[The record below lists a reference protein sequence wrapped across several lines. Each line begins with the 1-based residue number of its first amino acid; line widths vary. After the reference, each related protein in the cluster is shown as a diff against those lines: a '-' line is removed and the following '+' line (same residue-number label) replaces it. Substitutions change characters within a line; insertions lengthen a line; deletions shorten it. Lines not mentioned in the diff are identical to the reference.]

1 MGYSKRMR
9 NLLVFGVLALAIVGC
24 DTTHQARG
32 VKPTGFLANYSQ
44 LQEGAEGQ
52 ALLVYVNPR
61 THFAIYDKVII
72 DPIAIW
78 FVRNP
83 DLIKVPPTEL
93 RNVAGYLHKAMTDQ
107 LKGDYQIVKKPGPGV
122 MRLRLAIVEA
132 KGSRVA
138 LDTLSNILPP
148 MVLITATTRLA
159 GGTHLFVGKAGIEAE
174 LVDSVTGA
182 RLAAAIDRRAG
193 RKVFRGKFGTWNDVK
208 EAHDYWAER
217 LRKRLADLRA
227 K

>member
-1 MGYSKRMR
+1 MNVRCICAS
-9 NLLVFGVLALAIVGC
+9 
-24 DTTHQARG
+24 
-32 VKPTGFLANYSQ
+32 
-44 LQEGAEGQ
+44 GAEE
-52 ALLVYVNPR
+52 
-61 THFAIYDKVII
+61 DII
-72 DPIAIW
+72 DPISIW

-83 DLIKVPPTEL
+83 DLVKVPLIEL
-93 RNVAGYLHKAMTDQ
+93 KHLAGYLRKAMTDQ
-107 LKGDYQIVKKPGPGV
+107 LKGDYQIVRRPGPGV

-132 KGSRVA
+132 KGARVA
-138 LDTLSNILPP
+138 LDALSNILPP

-193 RKVFRGKFGTWNDVK
+193 RKVFRGKFGTWNDVN
-208 EAHDYWAER
+208 ESYDFWAKKLKAR
-217 LRKRLADLRA
+217 LVELRRGVPA